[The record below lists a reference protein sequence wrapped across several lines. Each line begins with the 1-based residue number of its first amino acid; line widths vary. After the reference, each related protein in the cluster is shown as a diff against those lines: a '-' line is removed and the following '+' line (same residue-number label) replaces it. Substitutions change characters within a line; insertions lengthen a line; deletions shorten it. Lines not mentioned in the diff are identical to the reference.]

1 MSSSQ
6 LFDVGDRSV
15 LITGAAGGIG
25 AAIAHEFAACGA
37 KLILLDRTTDS
48 AQALASKIGLPA
60 DRVVALG
67 VDVRDP
73 KQCMD
78 AVEQAAETF
87 GGLDVL
93 INSARVNTRMRPEAY
108 TEAVWN
114 DIIAVNLNGTFNMCQ
129 AAHSV
134 MASNGGKLVNI
145 GSILSL
151 VSNAMTAAYSASK
164 GGVLQLTRSLAC
176 AWAENGINVNAI
188 LPGWIDTPLS
198 RQARIDIPG
207 HAERVVQTTPMR
219 RWGEPQDII
228 GAALFLSSA
237 ASDFMTGAHLVVDG
251 GVTAHA

>member
-1 MSSSQ
+1 MGSSR
-6 LFDVGDRSV
+6 LFELTGKSV

-25 AAIAHEFAACGA
+25 AAIARELSACGA
-37 KLILLDRTTDS
+37 H
-48 AQALASKIGLPA
+48 
-60 DRVVALG
+60 VAL
-67 VDVRDP
+67 VDRSDETLKSLEGELRDSDGRVIALSADVQDAT
-73 KQCMD
+73 QCARATAAACD
-78 AVEQAAETF
+78 AF
-87 GGLDVL
+87 GSLDVL
-93 INSARVNTRMRPEAY
+93 INAAGINTRMRPETY
-108 TEAVWN
+108 TSTIWN
-114 DIIAVNLNGTFNMCQ
+114 EILGVNLSGTFYMCQ
-129 AAHSV
+129 AAYSE
-134 MASNGGKLVNI
+134 MSLKGGKIVNI

-151 VSNAMTAAYSASK
+151 VSNGMTAAYSASK

-176 AWAENGINVNAI
+176 AWAEQGINVNAI

-219 RWGEPQDII
+219 RWGEPQDIV

>member
-1 MSSSQ
+1 MGSSR
-6 LFDVGDRSV
+6 LFDLAGKSV

-25 AAIAHEFAACGA
+25 AAIAREFAACGA
-37 KLILLDRTTDS
+37 KVALLDRS
-48 AQALASKIGLPA
+48 EASLQSFEAELRESGAEVI
-60 DRVVALG
+60 ALG
-67 VDVRDP
+67 ADVQDEA
-73 KQCMD
+73 QCKR
-78 AVEQAAETF
+78 ATASAREAF
-87 GGLDVL
+87 GTLDVL
-93 INSARVNTRMRPEAY
+93 INAAGINKRMRPEAY
-108 TEAVWN
+108 SAAVWS
-114 DIIAVNLNGTFNMCQ
+114 DIINVNLTGTFYMCQ
-129 AAHSV
+129 AAHAEMSQR
-134 MASNGGKLVNI
+134 GGKIVNI

-176 AWAENGINVNAI
+176 AWAEEGINVNAI

-207 HAERVVQTTPMR
+207 HAERVVQTTPLR
-219 RWGEPQDII
+219 RWGEPADIV